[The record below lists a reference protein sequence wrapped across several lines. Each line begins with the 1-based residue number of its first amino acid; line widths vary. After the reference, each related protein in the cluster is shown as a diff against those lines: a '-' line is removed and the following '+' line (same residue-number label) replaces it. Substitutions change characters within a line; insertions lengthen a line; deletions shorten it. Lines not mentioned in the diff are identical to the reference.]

1 MENEKFDF
9 HEIKTFEDACRHLG
23 ISEDTELLVVFSGDM
38 EAFLQANAFYKLMII
53 QKAINNGVWRD
64 KDGWSYYPYW
74 IPYPKEE
81 MEFMSDVE
89 MRRIGLRQVVSCAVT
104 SDTEFAGIRCART
117 CGRGAFV
124 LKHYGF
130 PVCFNSRET
139 ARYAANKF
147 EDLFLQYYGFTV
159 KS

>member
-74 IPYPKEE
+74 VLYSKEK
-81 MEFMSDVE
+81 MERMSE
-89 MRRIGLRQVVSCAVT
+89 EEKQRKGIKQLLSCA
-104 SDTEFAGIRCART
+104 FADSAEYSGVRYANAY
-117 CGRGAFV
+117 GRGAFSST
-124 LKHYGF
+124 YCGF
-130 PVCFNSRET
+130 PLCFNSEE
-139 ARYAANKF
+139 AALYAAKQF
-147 EDLFLQYYGFTV
+147 EDLFFQYYGITV